1 MTETEA
7 LRDIIRE
14 RDTQITQ
21 LQAEIHNLNLGQRKL
36 LEQIEQ
42 LRAELRE
49 AQRYAKLVTEQ
60 AERAAGV

>member
-21 LQAEIHNLNLGQRKL
+21 LQAEIHNLNKGLRELGQ
-36 LEQIEQ
+36 QNEQ
-42 LRAELRE
+42 LRTELRE

-60 AERAAGV
+60 AERTAGV